1 MEVLASRC
9 LPWSRGKSLQKDQRL
24 ALAAIS
30 VGFLMITLDATI
42 VNVALGAI
50 GADLGGSPA
59 VAQWVVDGYTVA
71 FASLLLL
78 AGSLADRIGVRRGFI
93 VGLAVFVVASAACA
107 VANSV
112 GFLIG
117 ARVAQGIGAAWLMAC
132 SLALIAHTFVGPHAR
147 RRALAVWGAVS
158 GIGLASGPVV
168 GGILV
173 TSIGWRAIFFANV
186 PVGIAA
192 GWLLVLHAEEAPRRR
207 RSLDLP
213 GQVLAI
219 ASLAALTAG
228 FINAGV
234 GGWTA
239 RVTLALFIFGGLAS
253 AAFVLLERT
262 VRRPLIDPDIFRNTT
277 FTTAVAIGFLFNF
290 CLYGSIFCLAVGLE
304 RLRGFDALETG
315 FALLPMTVATAAMA
329 LLAGRLVPRFGEW
342 RVLLVGLASGAA
354 GATLIAV
361 NGRPANLGLLLVCTV
376 PIGFTAVA
384 MPAMTGLAMT
394 NAAKL
399 GLGLSAGVF
408 NTSRQAGGAL
418 GVAVLGTALTAGSAV
433 SLRPAFV
440 LVACAYGLA
449 VALAAVG
456 GRRTHVSARHH
467 LT

>member
-1 MEVLASRC
+1 MEMLASRC

-107 VANSV
+107 VASSV
-112 GFLIG
+112 AFLIG

-132 SLALIAHTFVGPHAR
+132 SLALITHTFVGPHAR

-192 GWLLVLHAEEAPRRR
+192 GWLLMLHADETPRRR
-207 RSLDLP
+207 RSLDVP

-234 GGWTA
+234 NGWTA
-239 RVTLALFIFGGLAS
+239 KVTLALVIFGGLSS
-253 AAFVLLERT
+253 AAFVLFERT
-262 VRRPLIDPDIFRNTT
+262 VRRPMIDTTIFRDRT
-277 FTTAVAIGFLFNF
+277 FTTAVVIGFLFNF

-342 RVLLVGLASGAA
+342 RVLLAGLASGAA
-354 GATLIAV
+354 GATLIAL
-361 NGRPANLGLLLVCTV
+361 NGRPADLGLLLVCTV
-376 PIGFTAVA
+376 PIGFTALA

-394 NAAKL
+394 NAQKF
-399 GLGLSAGVF
+399 GPGLSAGVF
-408 NTSRQAGGAL
+408 NASRQAGGAL
-418 GVAVLGTALTAGSAV
+418 GVAVLGTLAADSA
-433 SLRPAFV
+433 SLRPVFL
-440 LVACAYGLA
+440 LVACAYALA
-449 VALAAVG
+449 MSLAAVV
-456 GRRTHVSARHH
+456 GRRTRLSVDLGPPR
-467 LT
+467 